1 MVKLDNFD
9 DYEIYLAF
17 IEVCGRYAVN
27 RSISLSEAKLF
38 AEQLTAM
45 NKPVTCQTSLRK
57 QLTIGAVDTKEH
69 LVAAIKEYCENET
82 EATDVTD
89 AIYQFVTEL
98 FDVCRAVLIES
109 HLYYNT
115 YNKYKDYNL
124 EPYKDNK
131 HGK

>member
-27 RSISLSEAKLF
+27 RSIPLSEAKLF

-57 QLTIGAVDTKEH
+57 QLTIGAVDTREH
-69 LVAAIKEYCENET
+69 LVATIKEYCENET

-89 AIYQFVTEL
+89 VIYQFVVEL

-115 YNKYKDYNL
+115 YNKHEDIDLK
-124 EPYKDNK
+124 PYKDKK